1 MQLRRHILIASLLLP
16 AAVFA
21 AEPQTGTGENDG
33 YRLVWQD
40 LFDADALSPE
50 RWEIEVNGAGGG
62 NNELQYYTDR
72 EENVRLGKDEH
83 GNGCLILT
91 ARRESYKGKSF
102 TSGRLITKN
111 RVNFTHGK
119 VEAAIKLPKT
129 ANGLWPAFWMMGND
143 HEQVGWPKCGEIDI
157 MEFGHSNAYGAGKQE
172 YYFNG
177 ACHWGQGWPAA
188 SHANSIINPYSLQ
201 DGEFHIYTC
210 IWTAE
215 RIEMYVDLDRNPDAE
230 PYFAMDFPCNEPDN
244 EWSPGNYFH
253 KPNFILFNLAVG
265 GNFPGIHNAEGIT
278 ALNENNGQQASMYVN
293 YVKIYQKG
301 TPDEELFSLIPG
313 DKEESSSVAA
323 IGTSSVSWRLDGRR
337 ISTTEA
343 CDIKMYDTTGRLV
356 ASAAAANTLNL
367 EALPAGIYILQAG
380 DDTRAK
386 IALR

>member
-1 MQLRRHILIASLLLP
+1 M
-16 AAVFA
+16 
-21 AEPQTGTGENDG
+21 
-33 YRLVWQD
+33 
-40 LFDADALSPE
+40 
-50 RWEIEVNGAGGG
+50 
-62 NNELQYYTDR
+62 
-72 EENVRLGKDEH
+72 
-83 GNGCLILT
+83 
-91 ARRESYKGKSF
+91 
-102 TSGRLITKN
+102 
-111 RVNFTHGK
+111 
-119 VEAAIKLPKT
+119 
-129 ANGLWPAFWMMGND
+129 
-143 HEQVGWPKCGEIDI
+143 
-157 MEFGHSNAYGAGKQE
+157 MEFGHSNAFGAGKQE
-172 YYFNG
+172 HYFNG

-188 SHANSIINPYSLQ
+188 SYANSIINPYSLQ

-210 IWTAE
+210 IWTEE

-230 PYFAMDFPCNEPDN
+230 PYYAMDFPCNEPDN

-265 GNFPGIHNAEGIT
+265 GNFPGIHDAKGIT

-301 TPDEELFSLIPG
+301 TADEEFFSLIPG

-323 IGTSSVSWRLDGRR
+323 IGTSSVSWRLDGRI

-343 CDIKMYDTTGRLV
+343 CDIKVYDTTGRLV